1 MPHRLQRIF
10 PRVQGAKAASSRCAA
25 LTAKYWRRQRLGAG
39 VWEVLA
45 ALAPDLPW
53 IFASSESDTPQARLN
68 FGEFWVSGGA
78 VSSVWIWRILGI
90 RQCWVSGDAGAGCPI
105 MPQYCRCLP
114 DRWRRAHRLDSAET
128 RAATRFPK
136 RASAACTLSF
146 EPEATEIK
154 NELID
159 HRCERTA
166 GRCGVRGGIGGR
178 LAGARAGAGS

>member
-105 MPQYCRCLP
+105 MP
-114 DRWRRAHRLDSAET
+114 LDYKGV
-128 RAATRFPK
+128 K
-136 RASAACTLSF
+136 RALDASSATKNFSTCARSESGFITMRRTNS
-146 EPEATEIK
+146 EI
-154 NELID
+154 LAP
-159 HRCERTA
+159 TA
-166 GRCGVRGGIGGR
+166 SGCWSLGSIGRF
-178 LAGARAGAGS
+178 GAGFALDFRVF